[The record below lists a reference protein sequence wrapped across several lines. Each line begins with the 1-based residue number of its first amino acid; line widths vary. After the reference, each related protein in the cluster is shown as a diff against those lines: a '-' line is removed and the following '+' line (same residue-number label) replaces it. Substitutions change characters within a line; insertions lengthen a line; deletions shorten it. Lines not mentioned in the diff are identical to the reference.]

1 LTPGFIINGEVS
13 NVTKTKSEISEQSL
27 LRDLPRLLLKSPSGL
42 LGFVL
47 VMLILFIAMFA
58 DWLISYDPAVI
69 DLMNMAS
76 PPSWMAGG
84 SSAHL
89 FGTDILGRDIFSRIL
104 VGSRISL
111 LVGVCSVLVAGF
123 IGTALGIISGYLG
136 GLVDSLVMRITDS
149 FHAIPLIL
157 FSMVVLS
164 VMGAGVSNLIF
175 VIGITTWPFY
185 ARMIRSETLSLK
197 NREYI
202 KAARTI
208 GASGLMIMLRHILP
222 NILPSFIV
230 VSTLSVASSILIEA
244 SLSFLGLGIQPPRI
258 SWGIMLSDGRNYL
271 STNWWMATFPGIAI
285 SLTVLGIMLLGNWL
299 RDVLDPKNQGLQ

>member
-1 LTPGFIINGEVS
+1 LIPGFIINGEVS
-13 NVTKTKSEISEQSL
+13 SVIKTKFEVSEQSL
-27 LRDLPRLLLKSPSGL
+27 LRNLPRLLLKSPSGL
-42 LGFVL
+42 FGFIL

-58 DWLISYDPAVI
+58 DQLIAYDPTAI
-69 DLMNMAS
+69 DLMQMAS

-84 SSAHL
+84 SSDHL

-104 VGSRISL
+104 IGSRISL

-123 IGTALGIISGYLG
+123 IGTTLGIISGYLG
-136 GLVDSLVMRITDS
+136 GPVDSLVMRVTDS

-164 VMGAGVSNLIF
+164 LMGAGVSNLIF

-185 ARMIRSETLSLK
+185 ARMIRAETLSLK

-208 GASGLMIMLRHILP
+208 GTSGLMIMLRHILP